1 MARPIVMRAR
11 GSPAH
16 SSTTASANLQISG
29 CIRRVSDPTFS
40 SNSLKA
46 SPRGLS
52 VAEGSGG
59 LLATSL
65 KSPFSF
71 WSFTSWSFLAI
82 CFPNLMPDLGR
93 VEQQPPIH
101 RFSTC

>member
-1 MARPIVMRAR
+1 MARPIVTRAR

-16 SSTTASANLQISG
+16 SATTASANLQISG

-46 SPRGLS
+46 SPEGRL
-52 VAEGSGG
+52 VAEGIGG
-59 LLATSL
+59 LQATSL

-71 WSFTSWSFLAI
+71 RCFTSWSNLAI
-82 CFPNLMPDLGR
+82 CLPNLWVDLGCL
-93 VEQQPPIH
+93 EQQPPIH
-101 RFSTC
+101 NFSTC